1 MDAYTREFTLET
13 AAAAEL
19 FRCLQDTAGDDAN
32 RRGGGMDALFVKG
45 HAWVLLWQRLDMRRA
60 PAAGEQIKVVTAPGK
75 GRLGLYPRRF
85 ELWSGGEQI
94 GAAHSVWA
102 IIEVLSRSMVPMTEQ
117 PLSGEMERQSLRMDS
132 IPAPE
137 HERYFDFTPAAKHI
151 DRNGHMNNAAYLAA
165 LSEYLPKRDGFSLSV
180 LYHREIMPGES
191 VRVYWQDIDGARIFQ
206 GCACDEECF
215 RLSYGAPVELG

>member
-13 AAAAEL
+13 ADAAEL

-32 RRGGGMDALFVKG
+32 RRGGGMDALFAEG

-60 PAAGEQIKVVTAPGK
+60 PSAGDQIKVVTAPGS
-75 GRLGLYPRRF
+75 RLWRSISPESGPR
-85 ELWSGGEQI
+85 
-94 GAAHSVWA
+94 SV
-102 IIEVLSRSMVPMTEQ
+102 VPLTEQ
-117 PLSGEMERQSLRMDS
+117 PLSGEMERQSLRMDN

-137 HERYFDFTPAAKHI
+137 HKLYFDFTPAAKHI

-165 LSEYLPKRDGFSLSV
+165 LSEYLPKRDGFSLSI
-180 LYHREIMPGES
+180 LYHREIMPKES
-191 VRVYWQDIDGARIFQ
+191 VRVYWQDVDGARIFQ
-206 GCACDEECF
+206 GCAGDEECF

>member
-13 AAAAEL
+13 ADAAEL

-32 RRGGGMDALFVKG
+32 RRGGGMDALAAMG
-45 HAWVLLWQRLDMRRA
+45 QAWVLLWQRLDMRRA
-60 PAAGEQIKVVTAPGK
+60 PAAGERITVVTVPGK

-85 ELWSGGEQI
+85 ELWSGSEQI
-94 GAAHSVWA
+94 GSARSVWA
-102 IIEVLSRSMVPMTEQ
+102 IIEISSRSMVSMTEQ
-117 PLSGEMERQSLRMDS
+117 PLSGEMERQGLRMDS

-137 HERYFDFTPAAKHI
+137 HEQHLGFAPAEEHI

-165 LSEYLPKRDGFSLSV
+165 LSEYLPKRGGFGLSI
-180 LYHREIMPGES
+180 LYHREIMPGEK
-191 VRVYWQDIDGARIFQ
+191 VRVYWQDVDGARIFQ
-206 GCACDEECF
+206 GCADGEECF

>member
-1 MDAYTREFTLET
+1 MDASTREFTLET
-13 AAAAEL
+13 ADAAEL

-32 RRGGGMDALFVKG
+32 RRGGGMDALSAKG
-45 HAWVLLWQRLDMRRA
+45 QAWVLLWQRLDMRRA
-60 PAAGEQIKVVTAPGK
+60 PAAGERISVVTVPGK

-94 GAAHSVWA
+94 GTARSVWA
-102 IIEVLSRSMVPMTEQ
+102 IIEISSRSMVPLTEQ
-117 PLSGEMERQSLRMDS
+117 PLSGELERQSLRTDS

-137 HERYFDFTPAAKHI
+137 HERYFGFTPAEEHI

-165 LSEYLPKRDGFSLSV
+165 LSEYLPGRGSFGLSV
-180 LYHREIMPGES
+180 LYHREIMPGEN
-191 VRVYWQDIDGARIFQ
+191 VRVYWQDVDGTRIFQ
-206 GCACDEECF
+206 GCADDEECF

>member
-13 AAAAEL
+13 ADAAEL

-32 RRGGGMDALFVKG
+32 RRGGGMDALFAEG

-60 PAAGEQIKVVTAPGK
+60 PSAGDQIKVVTAPGK

-85 ELWSGGEQI
+85 ELWSGSEQI
-94 GAAHSVWA
+94 GAVHSVWA
-102 IIEVLSRSMVPMTEQ
+102 IIEIASRSMVPLTEQ
-117 PLSGEMERQSLRMDS
+117 PLSGEMERQSLRMDN

-137 HERYFDFTPAAKHI
+137 HKLYFDFTPAAKHI

-165 LSEYLPKRDGFSLSV
+165 LSEYLPKRDGFSLSI
-180 LYHREIMPGES
+180 LYHREIMPEES
-191 VRVYWQDIDGARIFQ
+191 IRVYWQDVDGARTFQ
-206 GCACDEECF
+206 GCAGDEECF

>member
-13 AAAAEL
+13 ADAAEL

-32 RRGGGMDALFVKG
+32 RRGGGMDALFAEG

-60 PAAGEQIKVVTAPGK
+60 PSAGDQIKVVTAPGK

-85 ELWSGGEQI
+85 ELWSGSEQI
-94 GAAHSVWA
+94 GAVHSVWA
-102 IIEVLSRSMVPMTEQ
+102 IIEIASRSMVPLTEQ
-117 PLSGEMERQSLRMDS
+117 PLSGEMERQSLRMDN

-137 HERYFDFTPAAKHI
+137 HKLYFDFTPAAKHI

-165 LSEYLPKRDGFSLSV
+165 LSEYLPKRDGFSLSI
-180 LYHREIMPGES
+180 LYHREIMPEES
-191 VRVYWQDIDGARIFQ
+191 VRVYWQDVDGARIFQ
-206 GCACDEECF
+206 GYAGDEECF